1 MCTDGD
7 DEPMIVG
14 TTGLV
19 MFDTVLVEDVLLDA
33 VVQRMS
39 VLENDISKSGHIL
52 TSGGMET
59 EARPRSR
66 HKARENVH
74 ARATIG
80 FGFTS
85 DWSKK
90 WRENFEPITE

>member
-19 MFDTVLVEDVLLDA
+19 MFDTVLVEDVLLDS

-66 HKARENVH
+66 HKARASH
-74 ARATIG
+74 
-80 FGFTS
+80 
-85 DWSKK
+85 DWF
-90 WRENFEPITE
+90 WFHF